1 MANIS
6 SEKHLNF
13 NLGKQADHESIAK
26 IARALS
32 VEERLNILRYML
44 NKSVSISEIS
54 KSLDIPISSVS
65 RHIDMLEDAGLIVI
79 SYQPGLKGHTKYCAQ
94 AVLDVK
100 FSLVAD
106 KVDSKLKSYVTEMPI
121 GMYSDCKVNAP
132 CGMVGKEKQLGPF
145 DDAQMFYSPM
155 RAQAECLWFKSGYV
169 TYVFSAPQ
177 KNNDLRKRI
186 SFSLEICSDT
196 IYYNNDWP
204 SDITFSINGIEVLTY
219 TSPGNFGGKRGRLTP
234 AYWPVTSSQ
243 FGQLKKISVDKEGVY
258 LDNVFVHKQITFD
271 DLHLFENDS
280 ITFTVQVKE
289 NAEYCGGVSLFGKN
303 FGDFEQAII
312 MKIS

>member
-1 MANIS
+1 MSNIS

-13 NLGKQADHESIAK
+13 NLGKQTEHENIAK

-54 KSLDIPISSVS
+54 KNLDIPISSVS
-65 RHIDMLEDAGLIVI
+65 RHIDILEEAGLIVI

-177 KNNDLRKRI
+177 KNNELRKRI

-204 SDITFSINGIEVLTY
+204 SDITFSINGTEVLTY

-243 FGQLKKISVDKEGVY
+243 FGQLKKVSVDKEGVY
-258 LDNVFVHKQITFD
+258 LDNVFMHKQITFD

-289 NAEYCGGVSLFGKN
+289 DAEYCGGVSLFGKN

>member
-1 MANIS
+1 MASIS
-6 SEKHLNF
+6 SEKHLNY
-13 NLGKQADHESIAK
+13 NLGKEADHESIAK

-32 VEERLNILRYML
+32 VEERLNILKFML
-44 NKSVSISEIS
+44 NKSVSVSEIS

-65 RHIDMLEDAGLIVI
+65 RHIDVLEEAGLIVI
-79 SYQPGLKGHTKYCAQ
+79 NYQPGLKGHTKFCAQ

-100 FSLVAD
+100 FSLIAD

-121 GMYSDCKVNAP
+121 GMYSDCKVSAP
-132 CGMVGKEKQLGPF
+132 CGMVGKDKQLGPF
-145 DDAQMFYSPM
+145 DDAQIFYSPM

-169 TYVFSAPQ
+169 TYVFPTPQ
-177 KNNDLRKRI
+177 KDNALRRRI

-196 IYYNNDWP
+196 IYYNNNWP
-204 SDITFSINGIEVLTY
+204 SDITFSINGVEVLTF

-243 FGQLKKISVDKEGVY
+243 FGQLKKVSVDREGVY
-258 LDNVFVHKQITFD
+258 LDNVFMHKQVTFD
-271 DLHLFENDS
+271 DLKLFDTDS
-280 ITFTVQVKE
+280 ISFTVQVKE

-303 FGDFEQAII
+303 FGDFDQAII

>member
-6 SEKHLNF
+6 SEKHLSF
-13 NLGKQADHESIAK
+13 NLDKQAEHENIAK

-32 VEERLNILRYML
+32 VEERLNILKYML

-54 KSLDIPISSVS
+54 KNLDIPISSVS
-65 RHIDMLEDAGLIVI
+65 RHIDILEDAGLIVI

-177 KNNDLRKRI
+177 KNNELRKRI

-243 FGQLKKISVDKEGVY
+243 FGQLKKVSVDKEGVY
-258 LDNVFVHKQITFD
+258 LDNVFMHRQITFD

-289 NAEYCGGVSLFGKN
+289 DAEYCGGVSLFGKS
-303 FGDFEQAII
+303 FGDFDQAII

>member
-6 SEKHLNF
+6 SEKHLSF

-65 RHIDMLEDAGLIVI
+65 RHIDILEDAGLIVI

-132 CGMVGKEKQLGPF
+132 CGMVGKEKKLGPY
-145 DDAQMFYSPM
+145 DDTQTFYSPM

-177 KNNDLRKRI
+177 KNNELRKRI

-243 FGQLKKISVDKEGVY
+243 FGQLKKVSVDKEGVY
-258 LDNVFVHKQITFD
+258 LDNVFMHRQITFD

-289 NAEYCGGVSLFGKN
+289 DAEYCGGVSLFGKN

>member
-6 SEKHLNF
+6 SEKHLSF

-65 RHIDMLEDAGLIVI
+65 RHIDILEDAGLIVI

-177 KNNDLRKRI
+177 KNNELRKRI

-234 AYWPVTSSQ
+234 AYWPITSSQ
-243 FGQLKKISVDKEGVY
+243 FGQLKKVSVDKEGVY
-258 LDNVFVHKQITFD
+258 LDNVFMHKQITFD

-289 NAEYCGGVSLFGKN
+289 DAEYCGGVSLFGKN
-303 FGDFEQAII
+303 FGDFEQAVI

>member
-6 SEKHLNF
+6 SEKHLSF
-13 NLGKQADHESIAK
+13 NLGKQAEHENIAK

-32 VEERLNILRYML
+32 VEERLDILKYML

-65 RHIDMLEDAGLIVI
+65 RHIDILEDAGLIVI

-132 CGMVGKEKQLGPF
+132 CGMVGKERALGKF
-145 DDAQMFYSPM
+145 DDAKVFFSPL
-155 RAQAECLWFKSGYV
+155 RAEAECMWFESGFVSYLFPAPEKS
-169 TYVFSAPQ
+169 AE
-177 KNNDLRKRI
+177 RHRI
-186 SFSLEICSDT
+186 SFSLELCSDT

-204 SDITFSINGIEVLTY
+204 SDITVKINGIEIITF
-219 TSPGNFGGKRGRLTP
+219 TSPGNFGGKRGKYTP
-234 AYWPVTSSQ
+234 MYWPITSSQ
-243 FGQLKKISVDKEGVY
+243 FGQLKKISVDKDGVY
-258 LDNVFVHKQITFD
+258 LDNVLQHKDLTFD
-271 DLHLFENDS
+271 DLKIPDGDAVRFE
-280 ITFTVQVKE
+280 IGVKA
-289 NAEYCGGVSLFGKN
+289 NAVHRGGISLFGKN
-303 FGDFEQAII
+303 FGDFDQAII

>member
-6 SEKHLNF
+6 SEKHLSF

-65 RHIDMLEDAGLIVI
+65 RHIDILEDAGLIVI